1 MKPKVV
7 GLIGSPRKEMNV
19 DTLMQRFLEGCQK
32 GGAAVEKVYLND
44 LFIQPCQAC
53 KVQDGTGCVLSDGMD
68 FIYELLETVDGM
80 ALGTP
85 VYYNTVSSQMKLMI
99 DRCYCCAA
107 AAFSSSDTLTY
118 QSTVTKKKKGVVIS
132 VGGSGENPGIVMP
145 VFQIWAPEVNMEI
158 VSSILVSEKQLNEQP
173 MYNNALLQRVFDE
186 GETFAAVL

>member
-7 GLIGSPRKEMNV
+7 GLVGSPRKEMNV
-19 DTLMQRFLEGCQK
+19 DTLVQRFLEGCEK

-80 ALGTP
+80 VLGTP

-107 AAFSSSDTLTY
+107 AMFPSLATVTY
-118 QSTVTKKKKGVVIS
+118 QSAVIKKKKGVVIS

-145 VFQIWAPEVNMEI
+145 VFEIWAPEVNLEI
-158 VSSILVSEKQLNEQP
+158 VSSILVSEKQINEPP
-173 MYNNALLQRVFDE
+173 MYSDALLQRVFDE
-186 GETFAAVL
+186 GKAFPAVL